1 MSVTPHSV
9 YTVIGVDASQAQIP
23 PEQVPPHSLM
33 FQLKKHRV
41 GVGVGVLVVVG
52 VGVGVG
58 VIPQG
63 PSDKISTSGS
73 EIGEIHEHTA

>member
-1 MSVTPHSV
+1 M
-9 YTVIGVDASQAQIP
+9 IGVDASQAQIP

-33 FQLKKHRV
+33 FQLKKHPLV
-41 GVGVGVLVVVG
+41 DDGVRVGVLVKVG
-52 VGVGVG
+52 VNDGVGVG

-73 EIGEIHEHTA
+73 AIGEIHEQTA